1 MIRYVD
7 HVAITVKDLAQSIE
21 FYTEKLGFSVLRKSE
36 SPSQKMVFVG
46 NGLCELE
53 LFEIKNGVAKDAP
66 PLKGDEVGIKH
77 IAFHVDDIEGVVEEM
92 KKKGVTFT
100 TEIRRSGSRANIFFK
115 DPNGTL
121 LQLLQG

>member
-7 HVAITVKDLAQSIE
+7 HVAITVKDLTQSIE
-21 FYTEKLGFSVLRKSE
+21 FYTGKLGFSVLRKSE

-46 NGLCELE
+46 NDLCELE
-53 LFEIKNGVAKDAP
+53 LFEIKNGVAKDVP

-100 TEIRRSGSRANIFFK
+100 TEIRRSGSRASIFFK

>member
-21 FYTEKLGFSVLRKSE
+21 FYKKLGFSVLRESE

-53 LFEIKNGVAKDAP
+53 LFEIKNGVAKDVP

-100 TEIRRSGSRANIFFK
+100 TEIRRSGSRASIFFK
-115 DPNGTL
+115 DPNDTI